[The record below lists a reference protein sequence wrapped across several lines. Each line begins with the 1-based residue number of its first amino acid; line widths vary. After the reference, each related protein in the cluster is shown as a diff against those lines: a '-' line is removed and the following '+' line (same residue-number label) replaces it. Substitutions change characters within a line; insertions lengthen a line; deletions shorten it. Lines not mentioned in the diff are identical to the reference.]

1 MAKKSLIPA
10 AVALAGVAA
19 VIGALL
25 WTSERDGPGAADLA
39 SAQTAPATSD
49 TARAPGDRSADAA
62 PAAGRRDC
70 VATKTMPGGDNLYV
84 ANAPLVDDL
93 GAGFVVSGVV
103 RTAGSCEPVRN
114 ARIQIWLNTE
124 RGGEGLASNRGSV
137 MTDGEGRY
145 RLETS
150 KVVPQFGQPHVHI
163 AYDDPAY
170 GRLFLRPVLKSEQDA
185 SISVDFALAPNAPS
199 S

>member
-1 MAKKSLIPA
+1 MAAKNLVPA
-10 AVALAGVAA
+10 AVVLVGVGC

-25 WTSERDGPGAADLA
+25 WTSERDGPGSADLA
-39 SAQTAPATSD
+39 AAQTMSATSD
-49 TARAPGDRSADAA
+49 NARASGDPTGAASASAA
-62 PAAGRRDC
+62 RDC
-70 VATKTMPGGDNLYV
+70 AATKSMPGGNNLYV
-84 ANAPLVDDL
+84 ANAPMVDDL
-93 GAGFVVSGVV
+93 GTGFVVSGVV
-103 RTAGSCEPVRN
+103 RTAGSCDPVRN

-124 RGGEGLASNRGSV
+124 RGGEGHASNRGSV
-137 MTDGEGRY
+137 MTDAEGRY

-170 GRLFLRPVLKSEQDA
+170 GQLFLRPVLKSEQDA
-185 SISVDFALAPNAPS
+185 SITVDFALAPNAPS

>member
-1 MAKKSLIPA
+1 MAKTNLVPA
-10 AVALAGVAA
+10 ALALTALAA
-19 VIGALL
+19 VIGGLL
-25 WTSERDGPGAADLA
+25 WTSERDGPG
-39 SAQTAPATSD
+39 SAQLAQAQTPA
-49 TARAPGDRSADAA
+49 ASADAVA
-62 PAAGRRDC
+62 PGGRAFAAAPRDC
-70 VATKTMPGGDNLYV
+70 VATRTMPGGNNLYV

-93 GAGFVVSGVV
+93 GKGFVVSGVV

-137 MTDGEGRY
+137 TTDGDGRY

-150 KVVPQFGQPHVHI
+150 PVVPQFGQPHVHI

-170 GRLFLRPVLKSEQDA
+170 GRLFLRPVLASETDA
-185 SISVDFALAPNAPS
+185 AIVVDFALAPNPPAS
-199 S
+199 